1 MFAFLADL
9 RNHWKLEHRFVE
21 LDALD
26 MDASGG
32 RVRMVGPFGVGR
44 VAHTRV
50 VSAEPHS
57 RLRGTADLDGGTH
70 AAVSWDIDPV
80 ATGSRV
86 TLAALVERASAL
98 DRVLLT
104 IGGRWWLE
112 RMFRR
117 AVQRLADVVVV
128 P

>member
-1 MFAFLADL
+1 
-9 RNHWKLEHRFVE
+9 
-21 LDALD
+21 
-26 MDASGG
+26 
-32 RVRMVGPFGVGR
+32 MVGPFGLGR

-57 RLRGTADLDGGTH
+57 RLRGTAELDGGTK
-70 AAVSWDIDPV
+70 AAVSWDIDPI

-86 TLAALVERASAL
+86 TLVARVEQASL
-98 DRVLLT
+98 RDRVLLT

-112 RMFRR
+112 RMFRS